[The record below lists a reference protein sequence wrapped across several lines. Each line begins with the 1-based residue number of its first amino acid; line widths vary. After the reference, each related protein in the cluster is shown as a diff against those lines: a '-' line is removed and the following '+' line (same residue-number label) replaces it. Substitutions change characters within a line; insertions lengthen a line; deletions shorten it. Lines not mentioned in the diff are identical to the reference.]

1 MSTGKMK
8 KIQKTEVNSNDGAL
22 VDHLEV
28 SCKGDDRAMRG
39 KYYIKVQKITSS

>member
-1 MSTGKMK
+1 MSTGKTK
-8 KIQKTEVNSNDGAL
+8 KNTKNFDGAL

-39 KYYIKVQKITSS
+39 KYYIKVQKITIS